1 MKKLLIPLVLVFAFS
16 IAKADSPLTSTD
28 FYLAYMDNEMVLAAQ
43 SANGL
48 ITDEIM
54 EFLWKKNPV
63 DEKMAVINALGWT
76 FEGQSNYSKYREY
89 LDKHGMK
96 KKQRKAE
103 NLLALAYL
111 KALDNYF
118 ECTEALAIAKQA
130 LSMNP
135 DSYTFNII
143 HGLIKAQVEFDYSWC
158 NVYKATDDVRKNT
171 SLDQDMRGEAIT
183 IIFEYMDLYAGDCE

>member
-1 MKKLLIPLVLVFAFS
+1 MKKILIPFVLIFAFFV
-16 IAKADSPLTSTD
+16 AKADSPLTSTE
-28 FYLAYMDNEMVLAAQ
+28 FFRGYMDNEMVLAAQ
-43 SANGL
+43 SANGE
-48 ITDEIM
+48 ITEAIM
-54 EFLWKKNPV
+54 EYLWKKNPV

-76 FEGQSNYSKYREY
+76 FEGQGNYEKYRAY

-118 ECTEALAIAKQA
+118 ECTDALAMAKQA

-135 DSYTFNII
+135 ESYTFNII
-143 HGLIKAQVEFDYSWC
+143 HGLIKAQVEFDVNWC

-171 SLDQDMRGEAIT
+171 ALDQDMRGDAIDM
-183 IIFEYMDLYAGDCE
+183 IFDYMDSYKADCE